1 MSAAGD
7 AAGAARKIRVL
18 IAMLGLDQHE
28 VGAVAVAGLLRDAGM
43 EVVYAGR
50 FNLPRAVVKTAL
62 EEGVDV
68 IGLSCH
74 SWEYLYYLD
83 ELLALLREQGLN
95 VPLVIGGSVVTP
107 GDAQELLAKGV
118 SAAFG
123 PTATPDQIIA
133 AVTRLAGAGA
143 GVYAAPTAAEQ

>member
-1 MSAAGD
+1 MNDG
-7 AAGAARKIRVL
+7 GRVKPIRVL

-28 VGAVAVAGLLRDAGM
+28 VGAIAVAGILRDAGM

-50 FNLPRAVVKTAL
+50 FNLPAAVVKTAL

-83 ELLALLREQGLN
+83 ELLALLREHGMD
-95 VPLVIGGSVVTP
+95 VPVVVGGSVVTP
-107 GDAQELLAKGV
+107 ADAQALLDKGIC
-118 SAAFG
+118 AAFG
-123 PTATPDQIIA
+123 PTTTPDEIIA
-133 AVTRLAGAGA
+133 SVKQLADA
-143 GVYAAPTAAEQ
+143 